1 MNAQDR
7 VNDQVFAE
15 IKRLCYA
22 GLDAAKLRQRVAER
36 LRRSIPFDAS
46 VAFTM
51 DPTTGL
57 VTDAL
62 VDQMGDER
70 ALRFFLEH
78 IYLEDDIFDFS
89 HIARNRTTVNL
100 LSEATSGKLE
110 RSLGYRELQA
120 PLGWGHEMKAVFTT
134 GTQLWGGLC
143 LTREKGRPDFA
154 PCDVALVHRIA
165 HHVGAGLRAATL
177 QQDLDDEREGDDAA
191 GVLVL
196 NQRGSV
202 VQHNPAA
209 ERRLRELG
217 ELDAQWREGKGLPQ
231 AIWMVL
237 GALHCALQPESDHDL
252 NRAPELHVRGLSG
265 RWLTL
270 QASQTEASLTRPSE
284 TVVVIGPS
292 APRQVLTLTAS
303 SYGLSRREQEVVDL
317 VVRGV
322 STKQIAQT
330 LYISAYT
337 VKDHL
342 DHIFEKVGVRG
353 RRALVKRLYL
363 NTIAP

>member
-1 MNAQDR
+1 MSAQDR

-22 GLDAAKLRQRVAER
+22 GLDAAMLRQRVAER

-78 IYLEDDIFDFS
+78 IYLEDDIFDFT
-89 HIARNRTTVNL
+89 HIARNRTTVSL

-110 RSLGYRELQA
+110 RSLGYRELQS

-154 PCDVALVHRIA
+154 PCNVALVHRIA

-196 NQRGSV
+196 DQRGSV

-209 ERRLRELG
+209 ERRLRPGSVIAFPLVVAQSRIEMLETIREYAREKLEEAG
-217 ELDAQWREGKGLPQ
+217 EGDALRRRHAIHYLDLAEQLASPPSGQ
-231 AIWMVL
+231 AASESW
-237 GALHCALQPESDHDL
+237 ALLDRSTFSAPSSRYACALTHPPGQRPVTPDS
-252 NRAPELHVRGLSG
+252 N
-265 RWLTL
+265 
-270 QASQTEASLTRPSE
+270 QASDISL
-284 TVVVIGPS
+284 
-292 APRQVLTLTAS
+292 AS
-303 SYGLSRREQEVVDL
+303 SQGDE
-317 VVRGV
+317 
-322 STKQIAQT
+322 
-330 LYISAYT
+330 
-337 VKDHL
+337 
-342 DHIFEKVGVRG
+342 
-353 RRALVKRLYL
+353 RRAAHPMTSVFV
-363 NTIAP
+363 